1 MTSQRPTPERPTRE
15 HPASGHPASER
26 RELDIAILVCPG
38 YMPVD
43 IIGFHT
49 AFGLQPGVNLHLV
62 WKNRDEIVGMPHFP
76 TRATTTFEDCPAD
89 LDVLYAGAVPAEILE
104 DEEVLAFLAD
114 RGSRATWVAGVCAGS
129 LLLGAA
135 GLLLG
140 YRATTNFQLHG
151 HLAHYGAVPARGN
164 VVEDRNRITAGP
176 ATGSFEIALRLL
188 QAFFGDDV
196 ARDSE
201 LMMEYAPRPLF
212 GVGTPELAGPER
224 TEKLLATTAGM
235 SAAFERVAKR
245 AAERL
250 GVRAESA

>member
-1 MTSQRPTPERPTRE
+1 MT
-15 HPASGHPASER
+15 SER
-26 RELDIAILVCPG
+26 RALEIAILVCPG

-49 AFGLQPGVNLHLV
+49 AFGLLPDVNLHLV
-62 WKNRDEIVGMPHFP
+62 WKNLDEIAGMPHFP

-89 LDVLYAGAVPAEILE
+89 LDVLYAGAVPPEIFE
-104 DEEVLAFLAD
+104 DEDVLAFLAD
-114 RGSRATWVAGVCAGS
+114 RGGRATWVAGVCAGS

-140 YRATTNFQLHG
+140 YRATTNFQLHDN
-151 HLAHYGAVPARGN
+151 LAHYGAVPARGN

-176 ATGSFEIALRLL
+176 ATGSFEIGLRLL

-196 ARDSE
+196 ARKSE

-212 GVGTPELAGPER
+212 GVGTPELAGPEL
-224 TEKLLATTAGM
+224 TEQVLARSDGM
-235 SAAFERVAKR
+235 GAVYAQVAER
-245 AAERL
+245 AARRL
-250 GVRAESA
+250 GVHAGTA

>member
-1 MTSQRPTPERPTRE
+1 MTF
-15 HPASGHPASER
+15 ER
-26 RELDIAILVCPG
+26 RALEIAILVCPG

-49 AFGLQPGVNLHLV
+49 AFGLRPDVNLHLV
-62 WKNRDEIVGMPHFP
+62 WKNLDEVAGMPHFP

-89 LDVLYAGAVPAEILE
+89 LDVLYAGAVPAEIFE

-140 YRATTNFQLHG
+140 YRATTNFQLHD

-176 ATGSFEIALRLL
+176 ATGSFEIGLRLI
-188 QAFFGDDV
+188 QAFFGDDA
-196 ARDSE
+196 ARKSE

-212 GVGTPELAGPER
+212 GVGTPEQAGPEL
-224 TEKLLATTAGM
+224 TEQLLATSADMGAGF
-235 SAAFERVAKR
+235 AQVAER
-245 AAERL
+245 AARRL
-250 GVRAESA
+250 GVHARTA

>member
-1 MTSQRPTPERPTRE
+1 MT
-15 HPASGHPASER
+15 SER
-26 RELDIAILVCPG
+26 RTLEIAILVCPG

-49 AFGLQPGVNLHLV
+49 AFGLLPDVNLHLV
-62 WKNRDEIVGMPHFP
+62 WKDLDEIAGMPHFP

-89 LDVLYAGAVPAEILE
+89 LDVLYAGAVPPEIFE
-104 DEEVLAFLAD
+104 DAEVLAFLAD

-140 YRATTNFQLHG
+140 YRATTNFQLHDN
-151 HLAHYGAVPARGN
+151 LAHYGAVPARGN

-176 ATGSFEIALRLL
+176 ATGSFEIGLRLI

-196 ARDSE
+196 ARQSE

-212 GVGTPELAGPER
+212 GVGTPELAGPEL
-224 TEKLLATTAGM
+224 TEQLLAR
-235 SAAFERVAKR
+235 SADMGAVFAQVAER
-245 AAERL
+245 AARRL
-250 GVRAESA
+250 GVHAETA

>member
-1 MTSQRPTPERPTRE
+1 MT
-15 HPASGHPASER
+15 SER
-26 RELDIAILVCPG
+26 RTLEIAILVCPG

-49 AFGLQPGVNLHLV
+49 AFGLLPDVNLHLV
-62 WKNRDEIVGMPHFP
+62 WKNLDELAGMPHFP
-76 TRATTTFEDCPAD
+76 TRATTTFADCPAD
-89 LDVLYAGAVPAEILE
+89 LDVLYAGAVPPEIFE

-140 YRATTNFQLHG
+140 YRATTNFQLHD
-151 HLAHYGAVPARGN
+151 HLTHYGAVPARGN

-176 ATGSFEIALRLL
+176 ATGSFEIGLRLL

-196 ARDSE
+196 ARKSE

-212 GVGTPELAGPER
+212 GVGTPELAGPEL
-224 TEKLLATTAGM
+224 TEQLLVR
-235 SAAFERVAKR
+235 SADMGAVFAQVAER
-245 AAERL
+245 AARRL
-250 GVRAESA
+250 GVHAETA

>member
-1 MTSQRPTPERPTRE
+1 MT
-15 HPASGHPASER
+15 SER
-26 RELDIAILVCPG
+26 RALEIAILVCPG

-49 AFGLQPGVNLHLV
+49 AFGLLPDVNLHLV
-62 WKNRDEIVGMPHFP
+62 WKDLDEIAGMPHFP
-76 TRATTTFEDCPAD
+76 TRATITFEDCPAD
-89 LDVLYAGAVPAEILE
+89 LDVLYAGAVPPEIFE

-135 GLLLG
+135 GLLRG
-140 YRATTNFQLHG
+140 YRATTNFQLHDN
-151 HLAHYGAVPARGN
+151 LAHYGAVPARGN

-176 ATGSFEIALRLL
+176 ATGSFEIGLRLL

-196 ARDSE
+196 ARKSE

-212 GVGTPELAGPER
+212 GVGTPELAGPEL
-224 TEKLLATTAGM
+224 TEQLLAR
-235 SAAFERVAKR
+235 SADMGAVYARVAER
-245 AAERL
+245 AARRL
-250 GVRAESA
+250 GVHAETA

>member
-1 MTSQRPTPERPTRE
+1 MT
-15 HPASGHPASER
+15 SER
-26 RELDIAILVCPG
+26 RALEIAILVCPG

-49 AFGLQPGVNLHLV
+49 AFGLLPDVNLHLV
-62 WKNRDEIVGMPHFP
+62 WKNRDEIAGMPHFP

-89 LDVLYAGAVPAEILE
+89 LDVLYAGAVPPEIFE
-104 DEEVLAFLAD
+104 DEDVLAFLAD

-140 YRATTNFQLHG
+140 YRATTNFQLHDN
-151 HLAHYGAVPARGN
+151 LVHYGAVPARGN

-176 ATGSFEIALRLL
+176 ATGSFEIGLRLL

-196 ARDSE
+196 ARKSE
-201 LMMEYAPRPLF
+201 LMMEYAPRPPF
-212 GVGTPELAGPER
+212 GVGTPELAGPEL
-224 TEKLLATTAGM
+224 TEQLLAA
-235 SAAFERVAKR
+235 SADMGAVFAQVAER
-245 AAERL
+245 AARRL
-250 GVRAESA
+250 GVRAETVQAAV

>member
-1 MTSQRPTPERPTRE
+1 MT
-15 HPASGHPASER
+15 SER
-26 RELDIAILVCPG
+26 RALEIAILVCPG

-49 AFGLQPGVNLHLV
+49 AFGLLPDVNLHLV
-62 WKNRDEIVGMPHFP
+62 WKNLDEIAGMPHFP

-89 LDVLYAGAVPAEILE
+89 LDVLYAGAVPPEIFE
-104 DEEVLAFLAD
+104 DEDVLAFLAD

-140 YRATTNFQLHG
+140 YRATTNFQLHDN
-151 HLAHYGAVPARGN
+151 LAHYGAVPARGN

-176 ATGSFEIALRLL
+176 ATGSFEIGLRLL

-196 ARDSE
+196 ARKSE

-212 GVGTPELAGPER
+212 GVGTPELAGPEL
-224 TEKLLATTAGM
+224 TEQVLARSDGM
-235 SAAFERVAKR
+235 GAVYAQVAER
-245 AAERL
+245 AARRL
-250 GVRAESA
+250 GVHAETA

>member
-1 MTSQRPTPERPTRE
+1 MT
-15 HPASGHPASER
+15 SER
-26 RELDIAILVCPG
+26 RALEIAILVCPG

-49 AFGLQPGVNLHLV
+49 AFGLLPDVNLHLV
-62 WKNRDEIVGMPHFP
+62 WKNLDEIAGMPYFP

-89 LDVLYAGAVPAEILE
+89 LDVLYAGAVPPEIFE
-104 DEEVLAFLAD
+104 DEDVLAFLAD

-140 YRATTNFQLHG
+140 YRATTNFQLHDN
-151 HLAHYGAVPARGN
+151 LAHYGAVPARGN

-176 ATGSFEIALRLL
+176 ATGSFEIGLRLL

-196 ARDSE
+196 ARKSE

-212 GVGTPELAGPER
+212 GVGTPELAGPEL
-224 TEKLLATTAGM
+224 TEQVLARSDGM
-235 SAAFERVAKR
+235 GAVYAQVAER
-245 AAERL
+245 AARRL
-250 GVRAESA
+250 GVHAETA